1 MQVRT
6 IVTGHTPQG
15 KSVFVSDA
23 PAERSTAFESVPGF
37 ETTMVW
43 ETLPGAAVPASE
55 TNPAPLAKSWVPNAG
70 GTNLMFV
77 TFPPDSVM
85 GSPSFDPAA
94 AGAEYVK
101 VLPGLAE
108 KFEMEHPGM
117 HTTDTVDYG
126 VLLDGEL
133 HLELDD
139 GVTKK
144 LAPRDVVI
152 QNGTRHAWRNKSNK
166 PATMLFVLVGASRG
180 AADSTRRWP

>member
-1 MQVRT
+1 MSYRRV
-6 IVTGHTPQG
+6 VTGHGPDG
-15 KSVFVSDA
+15 KSVFKSDA
-23 PAERSTAFESVPGF
+23 PAPRSTAFRHVPGF
-37 ETTMVW
+37 VTTLIW
-43 ETLPGAAVPASE
+43 DTPPGASVPAGDGDPSVS
-55 TNPAPLAKSWVPNAG
+55 AASWVPPAG

-85 GSPSFDPAA
+85 MSADFNPMEAGS
-94 AGAEYVK
+94 EYMQ

-108 KFEMEHPGM
+108 KFEMDHPGM

-126 VLLDGEL
+126 VLVDGEL

-152 QNGTRHAWRNKSNK
+152 QNGTRHAWRNKSDR
-166 PATMLFVLVGASRG
+166 PATMLFVLVGAH
-180 AADSTRRWP
+180 RR